1 MFSLPCLW
9 VDRHPA
15 CVAFRAVG
23 YRIVAKQFKRNVK
36 LWAPLIRLFIVRSAS
51 TAGATSDYHYPSFYD
66 AHHSDSP
73 SKLCHFVKLFLGS
86 TCETLRHLPTHTH
99 THTHTR
105 TPTHRKVRLARNSC
119 EATLTGHRLQ
129 EHMRQAGVTV
139 IVASIIASKTTSP
152 SLNGTS

>member
-1 MFSLPCLW
+1 MCGIQGGWLQDS
-9 VDRHPA
+9 RKA
-15 CVAFRAVG
+15 
-23 YRIVAKQFKRNVK
+23 IQKKRK
-36 LWAPLIRLFIVRSAS
+36 AWAPLIRLFIVRSAS
-51 TAGATSDYHYPSFYD
+51 TAGATSDYHYPSFTTHTTRTRQVSS
-66 AHHSDSP
+66 ATLSNS
-73 SKLCHFVKLFLGS
+73 SLVLRVKLYV
-86 TCETLRHLPTHTH
+86 TCPHTH